1 MLLHQAEPAQYL
13 VAMKISLDLSD
24 PQSQA
29 LAEAAQRL
37 QVRPEDLAAAAVR
50 DLVAKSGDFDAA
62 AKRVLEKNTELYR
75 RLA

>member
-1 MLLHQAEPAQYL
+1 
-13 VAMKISLDLSD
+13 MKISLDLPDS
-24 PQSQA
+24 QSQA

-50 DLVAKSGDFDAA
+50 DLVTQSSDFDSA
-62 AKRVLEKNTELYR
+62 AKRVLDKNRELYR